1 MNKDYNHYKV
11 WKSNVIGY
19 IKESTFKF
27 WLPWLDYGIIVC
39 LGNQPRHATLRL
51 CDGQAVEACDMH
63 GHPRHACHGKSRP
76 CHIHTNAMPWVDMTH
91 SRSLVNYTLSIYDR
105 KMLKLL
111 SILLQKYLQN
121 DITINMIDAIL
132 IIYK

>member
-1 MNKDYNHYKV
+1 
-11 WKSNVIGY
+11 
-19 IKESTFKF
+19 
-27 WLPWLDYGIIVC
+27 
-39 LGNQPRHATLRL
+39 
-51 CDGQAVEACDMH
+51 
-63 GHPRHACHGKSRP
+63 
-76 CHIHTNAMPWVDMTH
+76 MTH
-91 SRSLVNYTLSIYDR
+91 SRSLVNYILSIYDR